1 MRVVLDTNVFVS
13 GLFFK
18 GPPYQIL
25 DAWRRRVLRLV
36 VSPEVLEEYHRVSQ
50 ELAMDFPQIDLGPPL
65 ALLETHALMRK
76 PGRLSAP
83 VCADPDDDKF
93 LTCALGGRTKMVV
106 SGDRHLLAVDGY
118 RGIRV
123 LRPRQFV
130 EEHLK
135 KRLHQEL
142 IRGVRRIA
150 GSGGVENVFDGDAT
164 SRKSTSSPKKG

>member
-13 GLFFK
+13 GLFFT

-25 DAWRRRVLRLV
+25 DAWRRRVVALV
-36 VSPEVLEEYHRVSQ
+36 VSPEVLAEYHRVSQ
-50 ELAMDFPQIDLGPPL
+50 ELAVEFPQIDLGPSL
-65 ALLETHALMRK
+65 ALLETHALVRK
-76 PGRLSAP
+76 PGRLPAP
-83 VCADPDDDKF
+83 VCTDPDDDKF
-93 LTCALGGRTKMVV
+93 LACALGGRTRMVV

-130 EEHLK
+130 DEHVK
-135 KRLHQEL
+135 KRLQREL

-150 GSGGVENVFDGDAT
+150 GSSGVKNIFDGDAE
-164 SRKSTSSPKKG
+164 P

>member
-1 MRVVLDTNVFVS
+1 VRVVLDTNVFVS

-25 DAWRRRVLRLV
+25 DAWRRRALRLA
-36 VSPEVLEEYHRVSQ
+36 VSSEVLEEYQRVSQ
-50 ELAMDFPQIDLGPPL
+50 EMAEVFPQVDLAVPL
-65 ALLETHALMRK
+65 ALLETYATLRK
-76 PGRLSAP
+76 PRTLPAP

-93 LTCALGGRTKMVV
+93 LACALGARTRLLVN
-106 SGDRHLLAVDGY
+106 GDRHLLAVDGY

-123 LRPRQFV
+123 LRPRQFI

-150 GSGGVENVFDGDAT
+150 GSGGVKNVFTGDAE
-164 SRKSTSSPKKG
+164 P

>member
-13 GLFFK
+13 GLFFT

-25 DAWRRRVLRLV
+25 DAWRNRALRLV
-36 VSPEVLEEYHRVSQ
+36 VSPQILAEYQRVRQ
-50 ELAMDFPQIDLGPPL
+50 ELAEAFPQVDLTAFL
-65 ALLETHALMRK
+65 SLLSSHATLRK
-76 PGRLSAP
+76 PRKLPAP

-93 LTCALGGRTKMVV
+93 LACALGGRTRIVV

-135 KRLHQEL
+135 KRLQREL

-150 GSGGVENVFDGDAT
+150 GSGGIENVFSGDNDGQ
-164 SRKSTSSPKKG
+164 PG

>member
-13 GLFFK
+13 GLFFT

-25 DAWRRRVLRLV
+25 DAWRRRVLRLAL
-36 VSPEVLEEYHRVSQ
+36 SPQVLEEYQRVSH
-50 ELAMDFPQIDLGPPL
+50 EMAEAFPQIDLAAPL
-65 ALLETHALMRK
+65 ALLETYATRCK
-76 PGRLSAP
+76 PRTLPAP

-93 LTCALGGRTKMVV
+93 LACALGARTRILV

-130 EEHLK
+130 EAHLK
-135 KRLHQEL
+135 KRLQQEV
-142 IRGVRRIA
+142 IKGVRRIA
-150 GSGGVENVFDGDAT
+150 GRGGSKNAL
-164 SRKSTSSPKKG
+164 RKWE

>member
-25 DAWRRRVLRLV
+25 DAWHHRVLRLV
-36 VSPEVLEEYHRVSQ
+36 VSPEILAEYYRVSQ
-50 ELAMDFPQIDLGPPL
+50 ELAVVFPQTDLEPPL
-65 ALLETHALMRK
+65 ALLESYALRRK
-76 PGRLSAP
+76 PRKLPAP
-83 VCADPDDDKF
+83 VCADLDDDKF
-93 LTCALGGRTKMVV
+93 LACALGGRTRMVV
-106 SGDRHLLAVDGY
+106 SGDRHLLAVDEH

-135 KRLHQEL
+135 KRFQQEL
-142 IRGVRRIA
+142 IRGIRRIA
-150 GSGGVENVFDGDAT
+150 GDAE
-164 SRKSTSSPKKG
+164 P